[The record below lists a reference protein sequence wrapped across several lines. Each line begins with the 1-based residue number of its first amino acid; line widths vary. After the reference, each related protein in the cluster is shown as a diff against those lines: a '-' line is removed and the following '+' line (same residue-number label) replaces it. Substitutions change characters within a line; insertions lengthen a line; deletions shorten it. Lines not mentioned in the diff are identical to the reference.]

1 MDFLTVWSLL
11 GFLFAVYAV
20 TANDSIQT
28 LGTYISSNRDVKWYW
43 MFAYMGSIFV
53 ITMIQGF
60 NINDP
65 AFGRLD
71 KFPEITIEW
80 YHAIAPLVL
89 VALTRLKI
97 PVSTTFLV
105 LSVFASS
112 IVMEKMLL
120 KSFAGYAV
128 SFVFAWG
135 SWYLISK
142 YFLNEGEKG
151 KNKYNEYWR
160 VGQWLT
166 TGWLWA
172 TWLKHDLANIMIF
185 LPRFK
190 TIHHPYDPFEK
201 TFFGDNTIFDQ
212 TAAYD
217 FQFFVITVMLL
228 GLAFMFYERGG
239 RIQEIVLSK
248 TNTRYVRSATLI
260 DLVYCFVL
268 YYFKEVNNIPM
279 STTFVFMGMLAG
291 RELGIWMSLG
301 YGELTYTSRHKKAIF
316 PMLYK
321 DFLRLMLGLMI
332 SVSLAYGIQ
341 WYSAL

>member
-1 MDFLTVWSLL
+1 MDFLTLWSLL

-28 LGTYISSNRDVKWYW
+28 LGTYISSNNDIKWYW
-43 MFAYMGSIFV
+43 MFAFMGSIFLL
-53 ITMIQGF
+53 TMLQGF
-60 NINDP
+60 SEGDP

-71 KFPEITIEW
+71 KFPPIDIQW
-80 YHAIAPLVL
+80 YHAFAPLVL

-112 IVMEKMLL
+112 VVMEKMLL
-120 KSFAGYAV
+120 KSFVGYAV

-151 KNKYNEYWR
+151 DNKNNTYWR
-160 VGQWLT
+160 VAQWAT
-166 TGWLWA
+166 TGWLWS
-172 TWLKHDLANIMIF
+172 TWLKHDLANIMVF
-185 LPRFK
+185 LPRYASLEN
-190 TIHHPYDPFEK
+190 TYFE
-201 TFFGDNTIFDQ
+201 
-212 TAAYD
+212 
-217 FQFFVITVMLL
+217 FFVIGVMLL

-239 RIQEIVLSK
+239 KIQEIVLSK

-291 RELGIWMSLG
+291 RELGIWMSIG

-332 SVSLAYGIQ
+332 SVSLAYAIQ
-341 WYSAL
+341 WYSALPK

>member
-1 MDFLTVWSLL
+1 MDFLTLWSLL

-28 LGTYISSNRDVKWYW
+28 LGTYISSNRDIKWYW
-43 MFAYMGSIFV
+43 MFGYMGSIFLF
-53 ITMIQGF
+53 TMIQGF
-60 NINDP
+60 SINDP

-71 KFPEITIEW
+71 KFEPITIQW
-80 YHAIAPLVL
+80 YHALAPLVL

-105 LSVFASS
+105 LSV
-112 IVMEKMLL
+112 
-120 KSFAGYAV
+120 
-128 SFVFAWG
+128 SFVFACG

-142 YFLNEGEKG
+142 YFLYEGEKG
-151 KNKYNEYWR
+151 DNKYNNYWR
-160 VGQWLT
+160 VAQWLT
-166 TGWLWA
+166 TGWLWS

-185 LPRFK
+185 LPR
-190 TIHHPYDPFEK
+190 YSMV
-201 TFFGDNTIFDQ
+201 Q
-212 TAAYD
+212 S
-217 FQFFVITVMLL
+217 FQFQLFVVSIMLM

-291 RELGIWMSLG
+291 RELGIWLSIG
-301 YGELTYTSRHKKAIF
+301 YGKLTYTDRHKKAIF
-316 PMLYK
+316 PMLYM

-341 WYSAL
+341 WYSNL

>member
-1 MDFLTVWSLL
+1 MDFLTIWSLL

-28 LGTYISSNRDVKWYW
+28 LGTYISSNQDVKWYW
-43 MFAYMGSIFV
+43 MFAYMGGIFV
-53 ITMIQGF
+53 LTMIQGF
-60 NINDP
+60 AINDP

-71 KFPEITIEW
+71 KFPEITIQW

-112 IVMEKMLL
+112 VVMEKMLL
-120 KSFAGYAV
+120 KSFLGYAV
-128 SFVFAWG
+128 SFVFAWI

-151 KNKYNEYWR
+151 KNKYNNYWR
-160 VGQWLT
+160 IGQWLT
-166 TGWLWA
+166 TGWLWS

-185 LPRFK
+185 LPRYS
-190 TIHHPYDPFEK
+190 TVQSI
-201 TFFGDNTIFDQ
+201 TFQIFIL
-212 TAAYD
+212 A
-217 FQFFVITVMLL
+217 VMLI

-239 RIQEIVLSK
+239 KIQEIVLSK

-268 YYFKEVNNIPM
+268 YYFKELNNIPM

-291 RELGIWMSLG
+291 RELGIWMSIG

-332 SVSLAYGIQ
+332 SVSLAYAIQ

>member
-1 MDFLTVWSLL
+1 MDFLTIWSLL

-28 LGTYISSNRDVKWYW
+28 LGTYISSNQDVKWYW
-43 MFAYMGSIFV
+43 MFAYMGGIFV
-53 ITMIQGF
+53 LTMFQGF
-60 NINDP
+60 GINDP

-71 KFPEITIEW
+71 KFPEITIQW

-112 IVMEKMLL
+112 VVMEKMLL
-120 KSFAGYAV
+120 KSFLGYAV
-128 SFVFAWG
+128 SFVFAWI

-151 KNKYNEYWR
+151 KNKYNNYWR
-160 VGQWLT
+160 IGQWLT
-166 TGWLWA
+166 TGWLWS

-185 LPRFK
+185 LPRYS
-190 TIHHPYDPFEK
+190 TVQST
-201 TFFGDNTIFDQ
+201 TFQIF
-212 TAAYD
+212 
-217 FQFFVITVMLL
+217 VLTVMLF

-239 RIQEIVLSK
+239 KIQEIVLSK

-291 RELGIWMSLG
+291 RELGIWMSIG

-332 SVSLAYGIQ
+332 SVSLAYAIQ
-341 WYSAL
+341 WYSSL

>member
-1 MDFLTVWSLL
+1 MDFLTIWSLL

-28 LGTYISSNRDVKWYW
+28 LGTYISSNQDVKWYW
-43 MFAYMGSIFV
+43 MFAYMGGIFV
-53 ITMIQGF
+53 LTVFQGF
-60 NINDP
+60 GINDP

-71 KFPEITIEW
+71 KFPEITIQW

-112 IVMEKMLL
+112 VVMEKMLL
-120 KSFAGYAV
+120 KSFLGYAV
-128 SFVFAWG
+128 SFVFAWI

-151 KNKYNEYWR
+151 KNKYNNYWR
-160 VGQWLT
+160 IGQWLT
-166 TGWLWA
+166 TGWLWS

-185 LPRFK
+185 LPRYS
-190 TIHHPYDPFEK
+190 TVQST
-201 TFFGDNTIFDQ
+201 TFQIFVL
-212 TAAYD
+212 A
-217 FQFFVITVMLL
+217 VMLL

-239 RIQEIVLSK
+239 KIQEIVLSK

-291 RELGIWMSLG
+291 RELGIWMSIG

-332 SVSLAYGIQ
+332 SVSLAYAIQ

>member
-1 MDFLTVWSLL
+1 MDFLTIWSLL

-28 LGTYISSNRDVKWYW
+28 LGTYISSNQDIKWYW
-43 MFAYMGSIFV
+43 MFAYMGGIFV
-53 ITMIQGF
+53 LTMFQGF
-60 NINDP
+60 GINDP

-71 KFPEITIEW
+71 KFPEISIQW

-112 IVMEKMLL
+112 VVMEKMLL
-120 KSFAGYAV
+120 KSFLGYAV
-128 SFVFAWG
+128 SFVFAWI

-151 KNKYNEYWR
+151 KNKYNNYWR
-160 VGQWLT
+160 IGQWLT
-166 TGWLWA
+166 TGWLWS

-185 LPRFK
+185 LPRYS
-190 TIHHPYDPFEK
+190 TVQST
-201 TFFGDNTIFDQ
+201 TFQIFVL
-212 TAAYD
+212 A
-217 FQFFVITVMLL
+217 VMLL

-239 RIQEIVLSK
+239 KIQEIVLSK

-291 RELGIWMSLG
+291 RELGIWMSIG

-332 SVSLAYGIQ
+332 SVSLAYAIQ

>member
-1 MDFLTVWSLL
+1 MDFLTIWSLL

-28 LGTYISSNRDVKWYW
+28 LGTYISSNQDVKWYW
-43 MFAYMGSIFV
+43 MFAYMGGIFV
-53 ITMIQGF
+53 LTMFQGF
-60 NINDP
+60 GINDP

-71 KFPEITIEW
+71 KFPEITIQW

-112 IVMEKMLL
+112 VVMEKMLL
-120 KSFAGYAV
+120 KSFLGYAV
-128 SFVFAWG
+128 SFVFAWI

-151 KNKYNEYWR
+151 KNKYNNYWR
-160 VGQWLT
+160 IGQWLT
-166 TGWLWA
+166 TGWLWS

-185 LPRFK
+185 LPRYS
-190 TIHHPYDPFEK
+190 TVQSI
-201 TFFGDNTIFDQ
+201 TFQIFVL
-212 TAAYD
+212 A
-217 FQFFVITVMLL
+217 IMLL

-239 RIQEIVLSK
+239 KIQEIVLSK

-291 RELGIWMSLG
+291 RELGIWMSIG

-332 SVSLAYGIQ
+332 SVSLAYAIQ

>member
-1 MDFLTVWSLL
+1 MDFLTLWSLL

-28 LGTYISSNRDVKWYW
+28 LGTYISSNRDIKWYW

-53 ITMIQGF
+53 FTMIQGF
-60 NINDP
+60 YINDP

-71 KFPEITIEW
+71 KFEPITIQW
-80 YHAIAPLVL
+80 YHALAPLVL
-89 VALTRLKI
+89 VGLTRLKI

-105 LSVFASS
+105 LSVFATS
-112 IVMEKMLL
+112 IVMEQMLI
-120 KSFAGYAV
+120 KSFVGYAV
-128 SFVFAWG
+128 SFVFACG

-142 YFLNEGEKG
+142 YFLYEGEKG
-151 KNKYNEYWR
+151 NNKYNNYWR
-160 VGQWLT
+160 VAQWLT
-166 TGWLWA
+166 TGWLWS

-185 LPRFK
+185 LPR
-190 TIHHPYDPFEK
+190 YSMV
-201 TFFGDNTIFDQ
+201 Q
-212 TAAYD
+212 S
-217 FQFFVITVMLL
+217 FQFQLFVVSVMLL

-291 RELGIWMSLG
+291 RELGIWLSIG
-301 YGELTYTSRHKKAIF
+301 YGKLTYTCL
-316 PMLYK
+316 LYTSPSPR
-321 DFLRLMLGLMI
+321 D
-332 SVSLAYGIQ
+332 S
-341 WYSAL
+341 

>member
-1 MDFLTVWSLL
+1 MDFLTLWSLF

-28 LGTYISSNRDVKWYW
+28 LGTYIASNRDDIKWYW

-53 ITMIQGF
+53 FTMLQGF
-60 NINDP
+60 NAGDP

-71 KFPEITIEW
+71 KFPEIEIQW
-80 YHAIAPLVL
+80 YHAVAPLVL
-89 VALTRLKI
+89 IILTRLKI

-120 KSFAGYAV
+120 KSFLGYAV

-135 SWYLISK
+135 SWWLISK
-142 YFLNEGEKG
+142 YILYEGEKG
-151 KNKYNEYWR
+151 DNKYNNHWR
-160 VGQWLT
+160 VAQWLT

-172 TWLKHDLANIMIF
+172 TWLKHDMANIMVF
-185 LPRFK
+185 LPRYSSMGSIDFK
-190 TIHHPYDPFEK
+190 
-201 TFFGDNTIFDQ
+201 
-212 TAAYD
+212 
-217 FQFFVITVMLL
+217 FFVVGAMLL
-228 GLAFMFYERGG
+228 GLGFMFYERGG
-239 RIQEIVLSK
+239 KIQEIVLSK
-248 TNTRYVRSATLI
+248 TNTRYVRSATFI

-291 RELGIWMSLG
+291 RELGIWMAIG

-332 SVSLAYGIQ
+332 SVALAYTIQ

>member
-1 MDFLTVWSLL
+1 MDFLTIWSLL

-28 LGTYISSNRDVKWYW
+28 LGTYISSNQDVKWYW
-43 MFAYMGSIFV
+43 MFAYMGGIFV
-53 ITMIQGF
+53 LTMIQGF
-60 NINDP
+60 AINDP

-71 KFPEITIEW
+71 KFPEITIQW

-112 IVMEKMLL
+112 VVMEKMLL
-120 KSFAGYAV
+120 KSFLGYAV
-128 SFVFAWG
+128 SFVFAWI

-151 KNKYNEYWR
+151 KNKYNNYWR
-160 VGQWLT
+160 IGQWLT
-166 TGWLWA
+166 TGWLWS

-185 LPRFK
+185 LPRYS
-190 TIHHPYDPFEK
+190 TVQST
-201 TFFGDNTIFDQ
+201 TFQIFVL
-212 TAAYD
+212 AA
-217 FQFFVITVMLL
+217 MLI

-239 RIQEIVLSK
+239 KIQEIVLSK

-268 YYFKEVNNIPM
+268 YYFKELNNIPM

-291 RELGIWMSLG
+291 RELGIWMSIG

-332 SVSLAYGIQ
+332 SVSLAYAIQ
-341 WYSAL
+341 WYSSL

>member
-1 MDFLTVWSLL
+1 MDFLTLWSLL

-28 LGTYISSNRDVKWYW
+28 LGTYISSNNDIKWYW
-43 MFAYMGSIFV
+43 MFAYMGSIFL
-53 ITMIQGF
+53 ITMLQGF
-60 NINDP
+60 NVGDP

-71 KFPEITIEW
+71 NFPEIDIQW
-80 YHAIAPLVL
+80 YHAVAPLVL

-112 IVMEKMLL
+112 VVMEKMLL
-120 KSFAGYAV
+120 KSFLGYAV

-151 KNKYNEYWR
+151 KNKYNNYWR
-160 VGQWLT
+160 IGQWVT
-166 TGWLWA
+166 TGWLWS
-172 TWLKHDLANIMIF
+172 TWLKHDLANIMVF
-185 LPRFK
+185 LPRYSNLEN
-190 TIHHPYDPFEK
+190 TYFE
-201 TFFGDNTIFDQ
+201 
-212 TAAYD
+212 
-217 FQFFVITVMLL
+217 FFVIGTMLL

-291 RELGIWMSLG
+291 RELGIWMSIG

>member
-1 MDFLTVWSLL
+1 MDFLTIWSLL

-28 LGTYISSNRDVKWYW
+28 LGTYISSNQDVKWYW
-43 MFAYMGSIFV
+43 MFAYMGGIFAL
-53 ITMIQGF
+53 TMFQGF
-60 NINDP
+60 AINDP

-71 KFPEITIEW
+71 KFPEITIQW

-112 IVMEKMLL
+112 VVMEKMLL
-120 KSFAGYAV
+120 KSFLGYAV
-128 SFVFAWG
+128 SFVFAWI

-151 KNKYNEYWR
+151 KNKYNNYWR
-160 VGQWLT
+160 IGQWLT
-166 TGWLWA
+166 TGWLWS

-185 LPRFK
+185 LPRYS
-190 TIHHPYDPFEK
+190 TVQST
-201 TFFGDNTIFDQ
+201 TFQIFVL
-212 TAAYD
+212 A
-217 FQFFVITVMLL
+217 VMLL

-239 RIQEIVLSK
+239 KIQEIVLSK

-291 RELGIWMSLG
+291 RELGIWMSIG

-332 SVSLAYGIQ
+332 SVSLAYAIQ
-341 WYSAL
+341 WYSSL

>member
-1 MDFLTVWSLL
+1 MDFLTIWSLL

-28 LGTYISSNRDVKWYW
+28 LGTYISSNQDIKWYW
-43 MFAYMGSIFV
+43 MFAYMGGIFV
-53 ITMIQGF
+53 LTMFQGF
-60 NINDP
+60 GINDP

-71 KFPEITIEW
+71 KFPEITIQW

-112 IVMEKMLL
+112 VVMEKMLL
-120 KSFAGYAV
+120 KSFLGYAV
-128 SFVFAWG
+128 SFVFAWI

-151 KNKYNEYWR
+151 KNKYNNYWR
-160 VGQWLT
+160 IGQWLT
-166 TGWLWA
+166 TGWLWS

-185 LPRFK
+185 LPRYS
-190 TIHHPYDPFEK
+190 TVQST
-201 TFFGDNTIFDQ
+201 TFQIFVL
-212 TAAYD
+212 A
-217 FQFFVITVMLL
+217 VMLL

-239 RIQEIVLSK
+239 KIQEIVLSK

-291 RELGIWMSLG
+291 RELGIWMSIG

-332 SVSLAYGIQ
+332 SVSLAYAIQ
-341 WYSAL
+341 WYSSL

>member
-1 MDFLTVWSLL
+1 MDFLTIWSLL

-28 LGTYISSNRDVKWYW
+28 LGTYISSNRDIKWYW
-43 MFAYMGSIFV
+43 MFAYMGTIFV

-60 NINDP
+60 NMNDP

-89 VALTRLKI
+89 VGLTRLKI

-151 KNKYNEYWR
+151 KNKYNDYWR
-160 VGQWLT
+160 LAQWLT

-185 LPRFK
+185 LPRYNSVQS
-190 TIHHPYDPFEK
+190 T
-201 TFFGDNTIFDQ
+201 T
-212 TAAYD
+212 
-217 FQFFVITVMLL
+217 FQFFVIAVMLL

>member
-1 MDFLTVWSLL
+1 MDFLTLWSLL
-11 GFLFAVYAV
+11 GLLFAVYAV

-28 LGTYISSNRDVKWYW
+28 LGTYISSNQDVKWYW
-43 MFAYMGSIFV
+43 MFAYMGGIFV
-53 ITMIQGF
+53 LTMFQGF
-60 NINDP
+60 GINDP

-71 KFPEITIEW
+71 KFPEITIQW

-112 IVMEKMLL
+112 VVMEKMLL
-120 KSFAGYAV
+120 KSFLGYAV
-128 SFVFAWG
+128 SFVFAWI

-151 KNKYNEYWR
+151 KNKYNNYWR
-160 VGQWLT
+160 IGQWLT
-166 TGWLWA
+166 TGWLWS

-185 LPRFK
+185 LPRYS
-190 TIHHPYDPFEK
+190 TVQST
-201 TFFGDNTIFDQ
+201 TFQIFVL
-212 TAAYD
+212 A
-217 FQFFVITVMLL
+217 VMLL

-239 RIQEIVLSK
+239 KIQEIVLSK

-291 RELGIWMSLG
+291 RELGIWMSIG

-332 SVSLAYGIQ
+332 SVSLAYAIQ
-341 WYSAL
+341 WYSSL

>member
-1 MDFLTVWSLL
+1 MDFLTLWSLL

-28 LGTYISSNRDVKWYW
+28 LGTYISSNQDVKWYW
-43 MFAYMGSIFV
+43 MFAYMGGIFV
-53 ITMIQGF
+53 LTMFQGF
-60 NINDP
+60 GINDP

-71 KFPEITIEW
+71 KFPEITIQW

-112 IVMEKMLL
+112 VVMEKMLL
-120 KSFAGYAV
+120 KSFLGYAV
-128 SFVFAWG
+128 SFVFAWI

-151 KNKYNEYWR
+151 KNKYNNYWR
-160 VGQWLT
+160 IGQWLT
-166 TGWLWA
+166 TGWLWS

-185 LPRFK
+185 LPRYS
-190 TIHHPYDPFEK
+190 TVQST
-201 TFFGDNTIFDQ
+201 TFQIFVL
-212 TAAYD
+212 A
-217 FQFFVITVMLL
+217 VMLL

-239 RIQEIVLSK
+239 KIQEIVLSK

-291 RELGIWMSLG
+291 RELGIWMSIG

-332 SVSLAYGIQ
+332 SVSLAYAIQ
-341 WYSAL
+341 WYSSL